1 MYSVVFAISQ
11 RVLEYLIV
19 LRDDILNSAEG
30 AGFSESAKRARIGK
44 AEGRCVKEQL
54 TDYPSEYSCL
64 LQAVASK
71 HRFYISHSRPNLLMY

>member
-54 TDYPSEYSCL
+54 TDYPSEYSCRHL
-64 LQAVASK
+64 L
-71 HRFYISHSRPNLLMY
+71 PNTDFTFHTVDQTS